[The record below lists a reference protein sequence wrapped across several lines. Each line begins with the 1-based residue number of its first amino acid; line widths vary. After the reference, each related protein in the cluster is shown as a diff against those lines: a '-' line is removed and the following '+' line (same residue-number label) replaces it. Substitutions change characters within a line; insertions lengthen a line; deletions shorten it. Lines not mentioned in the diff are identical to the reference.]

1 MGTRAIKRNF
11 AKKFKSEE
19 RDKHPGLKKASV
31 GKIMKTVDTS
41 GIEESLPLEEIC
53 IFTVMV
59 KTLQYSIGVLEK
71 FNKFKSITEV
81 LENKDNDDIFN
92 SINLFILYINLCTL
106 PYNLF
111 LTSYLSPMTFKLK
124 FFSPFKTL

>member
-1 MGTRAIKRNF
+1 MGIRAIKRNF

-81 LENKDNDDIFN
+81 LDNQNDDDIFN
-92 SINLFILYINLCTL
+92 SINLFVFI
-106 PYNLF
+106 
-111 LTSYLSPMTFKLK
+111 FKDIK
-124 FFSPFKTL
+124 DKVS

>member
-1 MGTRAIKRNF
+1 MGIRAIKRNF

-19 RDKHPGLKKASV
+19 KDKHPGLKKASV
-31 GKIMKTVDTS
+31 GKIMKTVDAS

-81 LENKDNDDIFN
+81 LENKDNDEIFN
-92 SINLFILYINLCTL
+92 SII
-106 PYNLF
+106 
-111 LTSYLSPMTFKLK
+111 
-124 FFSPFKTL
+124 